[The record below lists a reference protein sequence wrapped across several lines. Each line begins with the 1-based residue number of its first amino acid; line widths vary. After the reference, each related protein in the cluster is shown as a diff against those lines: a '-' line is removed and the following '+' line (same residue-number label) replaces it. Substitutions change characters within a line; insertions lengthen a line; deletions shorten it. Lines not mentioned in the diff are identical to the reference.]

1 MSFDLIDAESD
12 IESLKANNVNQ
23 DVQHEEFLNKRCA
36 HHDDVS
42 IKSEIDL
49 KKRSLNT
56 QYD

>member
-42 IKSEIDL
+42 IKSEVDL